1 MALEVLVVDDE
12 ADIRELVS
20 GVLEDEGY
28 RCAPRPTAPPPS
40 RRSKSGGLDGAARR
54 VAAGLAARRAAVAA
68 GDQAARFDHPGAG
81 DLGTRQSRHRGR
93 GGREGA
99 IDFIEKPFEA
109 ERLIYLVDRATE
121 TERLRRENET
131 LRRQVGQEDQLHGSS
146 VAINTVRA
154 TLKRVAPTGSRVL
167 ISGPPGVGKEIAA
180 RMIHQWSPRAKAP
193 FIVLSAAMMSPER
206 VEEELFGSE
215 SDGVMRPG
223 LLEHAHG
230 GTLFLDEIA
239 DMPLTTQAKILRVLT
254 DQSYHRV
261 GGQRPVKVDVRVL
274 SATSR
279 NLPGRNRRGA
289 LPRGPVLSPQRRP
302 GAAPAAAR
310 AARGRPRARQPFPRA
325 VRAERRVPP
334 PRISEEAMAA
344 LQAHDWPGNVR
355 QLRNIIER
363 TLILAPGDRVSCIE
377 VDLLPRRDPRQPER
391 GRRRQQRH
399 GDHGQPA
406 ARGPRS
412 FEREYL
418 QDPDPALFR
427 QHLAHRVV
435 HRHGALGPAPE
446 AQGPGHRGQAGGR
459 GVGAGSAMAARSL
472 SLQDHFLNSVRRAKL
487 PVTIFLVK
495 GVKLQGVI
503 TWFDAFSL
511 LLRREGASQL
521 VYKHS
526 ISTIMPPRAAAGL
539 RRRPSRRR
547 RAPRPR
553 SRTCSSPPPRATTSA

>member
-28 RCAPRPTAPPPS
+28 SVRTAADSTQTLEAIEERRPS
-40 RRSKSGGLDGAARR
+40 MVLLDVWLQGSKLDGLQLLQEIKHRDTTLP
-54 VAAGLAARRAAVAA
+54 VLMISGHGNLDTAVAA
-68 GDQAARFDHPGAG
+68 V
-81 DLGTRQSRHRGR
+81 
-93 GGREGA
+93 REGA

-109 ERLIYLVDRATE
+109 ERLIYLVHRATE
-121 TERLRRENET
+121 AQRLRRENET
-131 LRRQVGQEDQLHGSS
+131 LRLQLGHEDQLHGSS

-180 RMIHQWSPRAKAP
+180 RMIHEWSPRSRAP

-215 SDGVMRPG
+215 TDGAIRSG

-254 DQSYHRV
+254 DQSYTRV

-279 NLPGRNRRGA
+279 NLQDEISAGRFREDLFYRLNVVPVK
-289 LPRGPVLSPQRRP
+289 LPPLR
-302 GAAPAAAR
+302 
-310 AARGRPRARQPFPRA
+310 
-325 VRAERRVPP
+325 ERREDIPELVSHFLARLAVERRMPP
-334 PRISEEAMAA
+334 PAISEEAMAA

-363 TLILAPGDRVSCIE
+363 TLIMAPSERVSCIE
-377 VDLLPRRDPRQPER
+377 VDLLPPEILDNQGSTGGSTTTMAIMGSPLR
-391 GRRRQQRH
+391 E
-399 GDHGQPA
+399 
-406 ARGPRS
+406 ARES

-418 QDPDPALFR
+418 KIQIRRFSGNISRTASFIGMERSAL
-427 QHLAHRVV
+427 HRKLK
-435 HRHGALGPAPE
+435 ALGIGE
-446 AQGPGHRGQAGGR
+446 KKDG
-459 GVGAGSAMAARSL
+459 
-472 SLQDHFLNSVRRAKL
+472 
-487 PVTIFLVK
+487 
-495 GVKLQGVI
+495 
-503 TWFDAFSL
+503 
-511 LLRREGASQL
+511 EE
-521 VYKHS
+521 
-526 ISTIMPPRAAAGL
+526 
-539 RRRPSRRR
+539 
-547 RAPRPR
+547 
-553 SRTCSSPPPRATTSA
+553 

>member
-28 RCAPRPTAPPPS
+28 EVRTAADSTGTLDAIEDRRPSMVLLDVWLQGS
-40 RRSKSGGLDGAARR
+40 RLDGLQLLQEIKRR
-54 VAAGLAARRAAVAA
+54 DSTIPVLMISGHGNLDTAVAA
-68 GDQAARFDHPGAG
+68 V
-81 DLGTRQSRHRGR
+81 
-93 GGREGA
+93 REGA

-121 TERLRRENET
+121 TDRLRRENET
-131 LRRQVGQEDQLHGSS
+131 LRLQVGQEDQLHGSS

-215 SDGVMRPG
+215 SDGVVRPG

-239 DMPLTTQAKILRVLT
+239 DMPLNTQAKILRVLT

-261 GGQRPVKVDVRVL
+261 GGQRPVRVDVRVL

-279 NLPGRNRRGA
+279 NLQDEISSGRFREDLFYRLNVVPVRLPPLRERREDIPE
-289 LPRGPVLSPQRRP
+289 LVSHFL
-302 GAAPAAAR
+302 AR
-310 AARGRPRARQPFPRA
+310 FA
-325 VRAERRVPP
+325 AERRMPAL
-334 PRISEEAMAA
+334 RISEEAMAA

-355 QLRNIIER
+355 QLRNIMER
-363 TLILAPGDRVSCIE
+363 TIILAPGDRVSCID
-377 VDLLPRRDPRQPER
+377 VDLLPPEIL
-391 GRRRQQRH
+391 
-399 GDHGQPA
+399 DHQSTMAGSTTAMAIMGSPLRE
-406 ARGPRS
+406 ARES

-418 QDPDPALFR
+418 KIQIRRFSGNISRTASFIGMERSAL
-427 QHLAHRVV
+427 HRKLK
-435 HRHGALGPAPE
+435 ALGIGDKRDGDE
-446 AQGPGHRGQAGGR
+446 
-459 GVGAGSAMAARSL
+459 
-472 SLQDHFLNSVRRAKL
+472 
-487 PVTIFLVK
+487 
-495 GVKLQGVI
+495 
-503 TWFDAFSL
+503 
-511 LLRREGASQL
+511 
-521 VYKHS
+521 
-526 ISTIMPPRAAAGL
+526 
-539 RRRPSRRR
+539 
-547 RAPRPR
+547 
-553 SRTCSSPPPRATTSA
+553 

>member
-28 RCAPRPTAPPPS
+28 TVRTAADSDSTLEAIGERRPSMVLLDVWLQGS
-40 RRSKSGGLDGAARR
+40 RLDGLQLLQEIKRR
-54 VAAGLAARRAAVAA
+54 DSTIPVLMISGHGNLDTAVAA
-68 GDQAARFDHPGAG
+68 V
-81 DLGTRQSRHRGR
+81 
-93 GGREGA
+93 REGA

-121 TERLRRENET
+121 TERLRRENEV
-131 LRRQVGQEDQLHGSS
+131 LRHQVGQEDQLHGSS

-180 RMIHQWSPRAKAP
+180 RMIHQWSPRARAP

-215 SDGVMRPG
+215 ADGVMRPG

-261 GGQRPVKVDVRVL
+261 GGQRAVKVDVRVL

-279 NLPGRNRRGA
+279 NLQDEINAGRFREDLFYRLNVVPVK
-289 LPRGPVLSPQRRP
+289 LPPLR
-302 GAAPAAAR
+302 
-310 AARGRPRARQPFPRA
+310 
-325 VRAERRVPP
+325 ERREDIPELVSHFLARIATGRRMPA

-344 LQAHDWPGNVR
+344 LQAHDWPGNIR

-363 TLILAPGDRVSCIE
+363 TLILAPGDRAQCIE
-377 VDLLPRRDPRQPER
+377 VDLLPPEIVDNQNVMGGTSTSMAIMGSPLR
-391 GRRRQQRH
+391 E
-399 GDHGQPA
+399 
-406 ARGPRS
+406 ARES

-418 QDPDPALFR
+418 RIQIRRFSGNISRTASFIGMERSAL
-427 QHLAHRVV
+427 HRKLK
-435 HRHGALGPAPE
+435 ALGIGE
-446 AQGPGHRGQAGGR
+446 
-459 GVGAGSAMAARSL
+459 
-472 SLQDHFLNSVRRAKL
+472 K
-487 PVTIFLVK
+487 
-495 GVKLQGVI
+495 
-503 TWFDAFSL
+503 
-511 LLRREGASQL
+511 REGEE
-521 VYKHS
+521 
-526 ISTIMPPRAAAGL
+526 
-539 RRRPSRRR
+539 
-547 RAPRPR
+547 
-553 SRTCSSPPPRATTSA
+553 